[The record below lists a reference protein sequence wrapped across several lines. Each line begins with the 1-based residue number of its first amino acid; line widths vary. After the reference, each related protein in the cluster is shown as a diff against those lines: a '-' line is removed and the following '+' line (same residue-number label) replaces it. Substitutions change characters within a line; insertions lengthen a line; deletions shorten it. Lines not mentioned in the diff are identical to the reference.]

1 MILKYN
7 FYTICWACIIFII
20 SVVTVGSNAN
30 IEIAFFDKLVHAGMY
45 GILALLMIVGFLKQ
59 RSYNYIRFNAIQLSV
74 VITVLYGVLIEIIQG
89 FTPDRSFDWLDMV
102 ANTLGAF
109 IGFGLF
115 IVIYKL

>member
-7 FYTICWACIIFII
+7 FYTICWACVICIV
-20 SVVTVGSNAN
+20 SVVTIGNNAN
-30 IEIAFFDKLVHAGMY
+30 IEFKLFDKLVHTGMY
-45 GILALLMIVGFLKQ
+45 AVLGLLMIIGFLKQ
-59 RSYNYIRFNAIQLSV
+59 RQYNYVRFNAIRLSV
-74 VITVLYGVLIEIIQG
+74 LITAFYGMLIEIIQG
-89 FTPDRSFDWLDMV
+89 FIPNRGFDWFDMM